1 VPIGVS
7 QFLRAARPNMVAY
20 KSGSLSNS
28 QQGHSGGHP
37 IQLGPGA
44 TGTTRPPGSAGM
56 AQLQQQR
63 IAVPQFTLPITLPVP
78 FGNRGGPP
86 KNLASQAMDI

>member
-1 VPIGVS
+1 
-7 QFLRAARPNMVAY
+7 
-20 KSGSLSNS
+20 
-28 QQGHSGGHP
+28 
-37 IQLGPGA
+37 
-44 TGTTRPPGSAGM
+44 M